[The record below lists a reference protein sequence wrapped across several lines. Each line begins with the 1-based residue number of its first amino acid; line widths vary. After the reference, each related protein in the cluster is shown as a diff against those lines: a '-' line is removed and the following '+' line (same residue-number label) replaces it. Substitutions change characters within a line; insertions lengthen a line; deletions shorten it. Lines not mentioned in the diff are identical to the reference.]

1 MQEEKDMGGDLVNE
15 LKAVQGN
22 SSIIMVAGVGGAG
35 GNALNNMWKIGIQ
48 GVNFMVCNTDKVALD
63 NNAVPRKILMGDGL
77 GAGND
82 ATQGRNAAI
91 SALDDLR
98 NCLEST
104 GTKMLFITAGM
115 GGGTGTGASPVIAKL
130 AHEMGILTV
139 AIVTS
144 PLKLEGVER
153 YEQAFRGIDE
163 LSKYVDS
170 LLVIDNDRIGQMFG
184 RLSLPQAFSKADDV
198 LSSATKGIAEII
210 TVKTALVN
218 VDFAD
223 VRKVMIKSG
232 RAHMGVAT
240 ATGENRAIEVVK
252 QALESPLLDS
262 KSIRGAGDILI
273 NIATETL
280 DKLIYDEVLAILH
293 CIQEVASVK
302 DENDCIQSARII
314 WGASEKP
321 HLGDAIELV
330 IIATRFAD
338 EEEDNPKIMKPIIPP
353 LTILSPNNVS
363 SDASSTPTLQPP
375 VQKSPIA
382 TSGATIPEPR
392 PTLGRPSS
400 RYDNIAAVLNTPA
413 YQRRNVQWVV
423 NVQTASK
430 ETLREENTT
439 TKTQTENSL
448 FDQQQA

>member
-1 MQEEKDMGGDLVNE
+1 MGGDLLNE
-15 LKAVQGN
+15 LKAAQGN

-35 GNALNNMWKIGIQ
+35 GNALNNMWRVGIQ
-48 GVNFMVCNTDKVALD
+48 GVNFMVCNTDEVALN

-91 SALDDLR
+91 SSLDELR
-98 NCLEST
+98 HCLEST

-170 LLVIDNDRIGQMFG
+170 LLVIDNDRIGDMFG

-223 VRKVMIKSG
+223 VRKVMTKSG

-240 ATGENRAIEVVK
+240 ATGENRAVEVVK

-273 NIATETL
+273 NIATESL

-302 DENDCIQSARII
+302 DENDRIQSARII

-330 IIATRFAD
+330 IIATRFSD
-338 EEEDNPKIMKPIIPP
+338 EEDDNPNVMKGIIPP
-353 LTILSPNNVS
+353 MTVPLQGEVPG
-363 SDASSTPTLQPP
+363 STPTSTLAPATP
-375 VQKSPIA
+375 KSPIV
-382 TSGATIPEPR
+382 SSIPSISETR

-400 RYDNIAAVLNTPA
+400 RYDNIAAMLNTPA

-423 NVQTASK
+423 NVQPTSK
-430 ETLREENTT
+430 EVLRDENTPT
-439 TKTQTENSL
+439 ETQTENSL
-448 FDQQQA
+448 FDQQ